1 MVCVINFI
9 GGRYFT
15 VCTELLF
22 LSCAPHLMSTPPNSS
37 KCKQSTSKMILIL
50 LCASSTPILG
60 CRFVLNLQEAYYR
73 PFRDE
78 CQQDRMTTILPIAF
92 ASNSGGQ

>member
-1 MVCVINFI
+1 
-9 GGRYFT
+9 
-15 VCTELLF
+15 
-22 LSCAPHLMSTPPNSS
+22 
-37 KCKQSTSKMILIL
+37 MILIL

-78 CQQDRMTTILPIAF
+78 CQQDRMTNTILPIAF
-92 ASNSGGQ
+92 ASKPGGQNRETELDYDDPKNLTVRKI